1 MLTLSWSMAHPR
13 VGNFFSSFSK
23 GGRFVEHSILRC
35 MTQRIRTARNFIY
48 MENQY
53 FLGSAYAWYEDQV
66 IVLS

>member
-1 MLTLSWSMAHPR
+1 M
-13 VGNFFSSFSK
+13 
-23 GGRFVEHSILRC
+23 EHSILRC

-66 IVLS
+66 IGLVLLQWMLLYVITVNMISWIILSL

>member
-1 MLTLSWSMAHPR
+1 M
-13 VGNFFSSFSK
+13 
-23 GGRFVEHSILRC
+23 EHSILRC

-66 IVLS
+66 IVLILLHWTLLNLITVNIISWIILSL